1 MRRLILV
8 LLVGAAAANHY
19 ATLGVSRGAS
29 AGEIKK
35 AYRDLALKHH
45 PDRCKGSQ
53 REVQQASKKFAR
65 ISDAYN
71 VLSDPGKRRMY
82 DVQSD
87 PRMRDAF
94 GGGADGVDPFAAGG
108 YGMPPQDP
116 FPFASFGSRKSAAG
130 PPAPAVRPFF
140 CTLRDLSEGCTRRF
154 ELKDTMVGRLRDAF
168 RQGADGPL
176 KELAI
181 FVGAALWKAP
191 GLIWGRWWMMKLPVF
206 IGAVLFTWAKQLP
219 PMPAGVFE
227 FEVKPG
233 WREGTKVKYSRAP
246 RSVHFVLVERRH
258 RQLRRGA
265 LGTPQKNDLLLDVAV
280 SRAAAA
286 RGRNLRIP
294 QPSGDAFELE
304 LPPGA
309 KDGDELVIKE
319 RGMPSSKDGERGDLR
334 VRVVVS

>member
-1 MRRLILV
+1 MGGVGVTIGEVVATAADLAARELHVDLWRHTSWRVRRRARASSMRRLILI

-94 GGGADGVDPFAAGG
+94 GGGADGADPFAAGG

-168 RQGADGPL
+168 RQ
-176 KELAI
+176 
-181 FVGAALWKAP
+181 
-191 GLIWGRWWMMKLPVF
+191 
-206 IGAVLFTWAKQLP
+206 
-219 PMPAGVFE
+219 
-227 FEVKPG
+227 
-233 WREGTKVKYSRAP
+233 
-246 RSVHFVLVERRH
+246 VH
-258 RQLRRGA
+258 G
-265 LGTPQKNDLLLDVAV
+265 
-280 SRAAAA
+280 RAAGQYTYWSQRA
-286 RGRNLRIP
+286 RARPANRGLRIDYFLLA
-294 QPSGDAFELE
+294 SGVPPAAVVDVQHLQEMHGSDHCPILLE
-304 LPPGA
+304 L
-309 KDGDELVIKE
+309 
-319 RGMPSSKDGERGDLR
+319 DLAR
-334 VRVVVS
+334 L